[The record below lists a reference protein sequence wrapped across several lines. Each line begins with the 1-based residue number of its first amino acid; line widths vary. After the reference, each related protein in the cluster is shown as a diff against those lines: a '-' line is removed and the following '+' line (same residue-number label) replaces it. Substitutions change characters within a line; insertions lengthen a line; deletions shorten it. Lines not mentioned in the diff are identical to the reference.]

1 MALAS
6 SVARKFILLAA
17 ASAAAAACDVGGL
30 DSEPAPEGSIAAVE
44 AVRIVEMDHSKVGSE
59 VSRSALS
66 YVHNFDAELGI
77 SDLDDFAVSQVR
89 TGHGNLRHVRMT
101 QLHQGL
107 RVWGGAV
114 VVHADGGQFLGLSGA
129 VSKNL
134 GELDT
139 SASISASRALAIGKS
154 AYAGKALAGS
164 SLDFSR
170 ESTELVVYPGDA
182 GARVAWHVVF
192 FTELQAGVQPGLWN
206 YFVDAHT
213 GELLFDFNAIDTLSQ
228 ASGPGGNPKIARTWN
243 AELDVEPSG
252 SQFQMNTARLR
263 TTNMNHATSG
273 TGTTVVGP
281 LNPIGDAPINDA
293 HGFAE
298 ETLNTLSEWFG
309 HNSIDDNGFK
319 ILSRVHYSTN
329 YENAFWDGTQ
339 MTYGDGAS
347 TFYPLSGDVD
357 VVGHEIDHG
366 FTTFH
371 SNLIYSGR
379 SGGNNESFSDI
390 AGTIVEFHREGNSAD
405 FDLGRDIFRA
415 NSALRFMCNPTQDG
429 ASIDNA
435 NNFTPG
441 LDVHF
446 SSGVMN
452 KAFCRTARRLASGS
466 PTGAATQAS
475 VRRAGQAWFDANAS
489 FWNESSDFISACE
502 GTIAA
507 ANALGFSASEVAAIS
522 TSWQDVGVT
531 CDGSPQPIQ
540 CDQTFTTASG
550 TVTSPN
556 FPNNYPNNFSRTYC
570 IQPASGQATTL
581 TFTAFNTESGFDF
594 VRIRNA
600 AGAQLSN
607 TSGTTLPPPATST
620 LIAITFTSDE
630 SVVRSGWSASWGG
643 GGGGGNWS
651 GSATPNIATRDNASV
666 CTNLTVTGT
675 GNASDVKLN
684 IAGRHDYRSILRG
697 TLAHN
702 GTTVTAFPTGTFPNG
717 PGNFSF
723 TNRAVPGLSGSAA
736 GTWSL
741 CIIDT
746 DAFGD
751 TGVLNTWSVHNP

>member
-1 MALAS
+1 M
-6 SVARKFILLAA
+6 LLAA
-17 ASAAAAACDVGGL
+17 ASFAAAACDASGL
-30 DSEPAPEGSIAAVE
+30 DSEPTQEGSIATVE
-44 AVRIVEMDHSKVGSE
+44 AVRIVEKDQSRVGNDVAS
-59 VSRSALS
+59 SALA
-66 YVHNFDAELGI
+66 YVHNFDGELGI
-77 SDLDDFAVSQVR
+77 SDLDDFAVRQVR
-89 TGHGNLRHVRMT
+89 TGRGELRHVRLT
-101 QLHQGL
+101 QMHEGL
-107 RVWGGAV
+107 PVWGGAV

-129 VSKNL
+129 VSKNI
-134 GELDT
+134 GQLDT
-139 SASISASRALAIGKS
+139 VPSISADRALAIGKS
-154 AYAGKALAGS
+154 TYAGKARAGAA
-164 SLDFSR
+164 LDYSR
-170 ESTELVVYPGDA
+170 VSADLVVYPADA

-206 YFVDAHT
+206 YFVDAHS
-213 GELLFDFNAIDTLSQ
+213 GELLFQFNGIDTLSQ

-252 SQFQMNTARLR
+252 TQFQMNTARLR

-309 HNSIDDNGFK
+309 HNSIDDAGFK

-371 SNLIYSGR
+371 SNLIYSGM

-390 AGTIVEFHREGNSAD
+390 AGTIVEFHREGNGAD
-405 FDLGRDIFRA
+405 FDVGRDIFRA
-415 NSALRFMCNPTQDG
+415 NSALRFMCDPPADG

-435 NNFTPG
+435 DDFTPG

-475 VRRAGQAWFDANAS
+475 VRRAGEAWFEANAS
-489 FWNESSDFISACE
+489 FWNQSSDFTSACE
-502 GTIAA
+502 GTLQAA
-507 ANALGFSASEVAAIS
+507 SSLGFSATEIAAINS
-522 TSWQDVGVT
+522 SWQDVGVF
-531 CDGSPQPIQ
+531 CDGTPTPIQ

-570 IQPASGQATTL
+570 IQPSSGAATTL
-581 TFTAFNTESGFDF
+581 TFSAFNTESGFDF
-594 VRIRNA
+594 VRIRDA
-600 AGAQLSN
+600 SGAQLSN
-607 TSGTTLPPPATST
+607 TSGTTAPPAATST
-620 LIAITFTSDE
+620 LIAITFTTDG

-643 GGGGGNWS
+643 GGGGGGNWS
-651 GSATPNIATRDNASV
+651 GSATPNLATRDNTSV
-666 CTNLTVTGT
+666 CTSLNVTGS

-702 GTTVTAFPTGTFPNG
+702 GTTVTAFPTGTFANG
-717 PGNFSF
+717 AGNFSF
-723 TNRAVPGLSGSAA
+723 SNRAVAGLSGSAT
-736 GTWSL
+736 GTWTL
-741 CIIDT
+741 CIVDT
-746 DAFGD
+746 DGFGD